1 MRREANNHHG
11 RSLHKSLH
19 ENHSILNPYPSHLP
33 LVEITSLPSILYTNS
48 WPIRR
53 LRECYKRRRKGHEFG
68 TSFLDKVLSSFFP
81 LTLALFLPST
91 IKNLQDTS
99 RTFKKDLSR
108 ISRDEGAYPIR
119 RILLI
124 LQRSGRDK
132 ELFRTVDL
140 RRSAVF
146 KDRAVTRSYSVRWIW
161 EEVPSSKIGPW
172 QGAIPYGGFEKR
184 CRDSIRVSSRWFRS
198 VTRSFILS
206 ELHPLE
212 TRNKDLSVR
221 GKETRSFT
229 SRLSQLGVLF
239 FNYLITCSLIGFCCV
254 KNESCLNSRLR
265 LFTCHLWSKSCSLL
279 LSFYSLFSSILV
291 LNKLV
296 KILQIQIPI
305 QSINR
310 QTKPTFQRQSVM
322 THWIFRHDA
331 QEVSPL
337 TFSLLFSPSWRTLP
351 SVMTH
356 RWDFV

>member
-1 MRREANNHHG
+1 MSPAFWTTSFGRRSFHH
-11 RSLHKSLH
+11 SLSL
-19 ENHSILNPYPSHLP
+19 SPSHL
-33 LVEITSLPSILYTNS
+33 
-48 WPIRR
+48 R
-53 LRECYKRRRKGHEFG
+53 L
-68 TSFLDKVLSSFFP
+68 FFFQ
-81 LTLALFLPST
+81 A
-91 IKNLQDTS
+91 QS
-99 RTFKKDLSR
+99 RTFK
-108 ISRDEGAYPIR
+108 
-119 RILLI
+119 I
-124 LQRSGRDK
+124 LQEHSRKISQGLVETRVLIPFD
-132 ELFRTVDL
+132 E
-140 RRSAVF
+140 SSSSIE
-146 KDRAVTRSYSVRWIW
+146 DRAVTRSYSLRWIW
-161 EEVPSSKIGPW
+161 EEVPWFDPRFFEVV
-172 QGAIPYGGFEKR
+172 AI
-184 CRDSIRVSSRWFRS
+184 RDSER
-198 VTRSFILS
+198 ILS
-206 ELHPLE
+206 VQSITLE
-212 TRNKDLSVR
+212 TRSKDLSVR

-322 THWIFRHDA
+322 THWTFRHDA

-356 RWDFV
+356 RGNAYPPVRITIELFLPSWRTT